1 MSAEQSGLRQRW
13 RRWRREHLPDPMIRL
28 LRRELSGLGSV
39 LDVGCG
45 SDSPLQFVHGIG
57 RKVGVDAFE
66 PSLTAS
72 RARGL
77 HDEYLRMELQSLDIA
92 PKSYDAV
99 VLLDLIEHFEK
110 PVGLE
115 FLKRLEGIATQKVLL
130 FTPNGFLPQPAYE
143 DNPWQLHRSGW
154 EAPELRGLGYRVE
167 GVLGWKPLRGELNRP
182 RFHPWPFW
190 ERVANA
196 TRLVTAGRPE
206 LDAALLAVKD
216 LA

>member
-1 MSAEQSGLRQRW
+1 MEAVPLRTRW

-28 LRRELSGLGSV
+28 LRAELDGLGTV

-57 RKVGVDAFE
+57 RKVGLDAFA
-66 PSLTAS
+66 PSIEAS

-77 HDEYLRMELQSLDIA
+77 HDEYRQMELETLELPA
-92 PKSYDAV
+92 KSYDAV

-110 PVGLE
+110 EAGLA
-115 FLKRLEGIATQKVLL
+115 FLARLERIAARKVLL

-143 DNPWQLHRSGW
+143 SNPWQLHRSGW
-154 EAPELRGLGYRVE
+154 TVPELQGLGYRVS
-167 GVLGWKPLRGELNRP
+167 GVLGWKALRGELNRP
-182 RFHPWPFW
+182 RFQPWPFW

-196 TRLVTAGRPE
+196 SRLLTAGRPQ
-206 LDAALLAVKD
+206 LDAGLLAVKD
-216 LA
+216 LV